1 MIRELIDDMKQMTKA
16 DWKASIVFH
25 LVIIGSMVMVGIIER
40 W

>member
-16 DWKASIVFH
+16 DWRASFT
-25 LVIIGSMVMVGIIER
+25 LGALWIGIMILVGIIER